1 MKIPGRQ
8 ALHGLAATIAG
19 MSTARFIGSDDVVAQ
34 AIAKAKPLN
43 IKVTDVK
50 VWTLVPRSTFV
61 KIYTN
66 QQGLIGLGQA
76 HMTGKEPT
84 VAAAILQLREQLIGR
99 DPTAIEA
106 NWEDFYEGVRWRG
119 GR

>member
-1 MKIPGRQ
+1 
-8 ALHGLAATIAG
+8 

-50 VWTLVPRSTFV
+50 VWTTPPRSTFV

-66 QQGLIGLGQA
+66 QGLIGLGQA
-76 HMTGKEPT
+76 HMSGKEQT
-84 VAAAILQLREQLIGR
+84 VAAAILQLR
-99 DPTAIEA
+99 
-106 NWEDFYEGVRWRG
+106 NS
-119 GR
+119 